1 MSGPP
6 RARHTPVHDT
16 SAVVPAEELALL
28 ERELIWLDTRRVQ
41 LLRRRSWLKAAL
53 RAQSAGGW
61 QPPHGGQPPQ
71 GAPGGWAHAPA
82 AHPAPAVPSGSASG
96 GPGAQHVLL
105 ILGGLLLAV
114 AAIAFTLFSWGELG
128 IAGRSV
134 VLAGVTA
141 GALGAP
147 VLLLRR
153 GLGATAESVGAV
165 ALLLTVLDAYALHA
179 AVLPEAD
186 GAGYAAFAS
195 GVLAAGWTAY
205 GVGVGR
211 LRLPLPAAVVA
222 GQFPLVLGAWAAG
235 GSALVIGWA
244 LLVTA
249 AGSVVVAARVPVLA
263 VRATAWSGAGVTWAG
278 GLLIGLGESVSASG
292 PLDAAAPG
300 VLLLGAVAV
309 ALRAVWRAPQ
319 EMAVTGGVVAGLAA
333 VAGVGGVL
341 RTEVPWSWAVVVYL
355 VCGAALAPVA
365 RIAVVPRPVRGGVLG
380 AAAGVTGVAVL
391 AVLPSAAATLLGPA
405 AVLTG
410 LWAGAPDGTRELA
423 AGAGAWPDALSV
435 PVVLLVAAVLLGAV
449 YASLVQE
456 GREPA
461 GWTGAAG
468 AGAVGLVSA
477 AVPVLL
483 VSADVAYAAALVVD
497 LLLVAGLLAAAVAV
511 RRVPAAAGGT
521 ALWCA
526 VAVAAHAGLL
536 ALAAEPATYAVF
548 GLLLVLFAASAA
560 RSREAVARSLT
571 LVLSVVCAL
580 VVASAAGASLELGA
594 PRTAVLVLVVP
605 AAVVV
610 LGLWVRTPA
619 VVVPLEAGAG
629 FAALVALGLAVTDGA
644 YLSLVLAL
652 CGVLAAATAVRPE
665 RRPGAGYLAAGLFA
679 TATWV
684 RLVSAGVTHPEAY
697 TLPVSVI
704 ACAVGLLRRRT
715 DPEASSWTAYG
726 PGLGVTLGPSLLAL
740 WSDPHWQRP
749 LLLGA
754 AALAVTVTGAVR
766 RLQAPLLLGGG
777 TLALVALHELAPHVA
792 QVFDALPR
800 WSVPALAGLLLLAL
814 GATYEQRLRD
824 ARRLRE
830 HLGRMR

>member
-1 MSGPP
+1 M
-6 RARHTPVHDT
+6 TPLP
-16 SAVVPAEELALL
+16 SSPAEELALL

-61 QPPHGGQPPQ
+61 RPPHGGQPPQ

-82 AHPAPAVPSGSASG
+82 AHPAPAVPSGSATG

-195 GVLAAGWTAY
+195 GVLAAGWAAY

-249 AGSVVVAARVPVLA
+249 AGSVVVAARVPGLA

-300 VLLLGAVAV
+300 VLLLGAAAV

-365 RIAVVPRPVRGGVLG
+365 RIAVVPRTVRGGVLG

-449 YASLVQE
+449 YASLVHE

-684 RLVSAGVTHPEAY
+684 RLVSAGITHPEAY

>member
-1 MSGPP
+1 M
-6 RARHTPVHDT
+6 TPLP
-16 SAVVPAEELALL
+16 SSPAEELALL
-28 ERELIWLDTRRVQ
+28 ERELIWLNTRRVQ

-61 QPPHGGQPPQ
+61 QPPHGGQPPHSGQPPQ

-82 AHPAPAVPSGSASG
+82 AHPAPAVPPGSATG

-249 AGSVVVAARVPVLA
+249 AGSVVVAARGPGLA

-300 VLLLGAVAV
+300 VLLLGAAAV

-536 ALAAEPATYAVF
+536 ALAVEPATYAVF

-560 RSREAVARSLT
+560 RSEEAVARSLT

>member
-1 MSGPP
+1 M
-6 RARHTPVHDT
+6 TPLP
-16 SAVVPAEELALL
+16 SSPAEELALL

-71 GAPGGWAHAPA
+71 GAPGGWTHAPA
-82 AHPAPAVPSGSASG
+82 ADPAPAVPAGSATG

-186 GAGYAAFAS
+186 GAGYAAFTS
-195 GVLAAGWTAY
+195 GVLAAGWAAY

-300 VLLLGAVAV
+300 VLLLGAAAV

-449 YASLVQE
+449 YASLVHE

-511 RRVPAAAGGT
+511 RRVPAAADGT

-536 ALAAEPATYAVF
+536 ALAVEPATYAVF

-560 RSREAVARSLT
+560 RSEEAVARSLA

-594 PRTAVLVLVVP
+594 PRTAVLVLAVP

>member
-1 MSGPP
+1 M
-6 RARHTPVHDT
+6 TPLP
-16 SAVVPAEELALL
+16 SSPAEELALL

-61 QPPHGGQPPQ
+61 QPPHGGQPPH

-82 AHPAPAVPSGSASG
+82 AHPAPAVPSGSATG

-186 GAGYAAFAS
+186 GAGYAAFTS
-195 GVLAAGWTAY
+195 GVLAAGWAAY

-249 AGSVVVAARVPVLA
+249 AGSVVVAARVPGLA

-300 VLLLGAVAV
+300 VLLLGAAAV

-449 YASLVQE
+449 YASLVHE

-511 RRVPAAAGGT
+511 RRVPAAADGT

-536 ALAAEPATYAVF
+536 ALAVEPATYAVF

-560 RSREAVARSLT
+560 RSEEAVARSLA

-594 PRTAVLVLVVP
+594 PRTAVLVLAVP

>member
-1 MSGPP
+1 M
-6 RARHTPVHDT
+6 TPLP
-16 SAVVPAEELALL
+16 SSPAEELALL

-61 QPPHGGQPPQ
+61 RPPHGGQPPQ

-82 AHPAPAVPSGSASG
+82 AHPAPAVPSGSATG

-195 GVLAAGWTAY
+195 GVLAAGWAAY

-249 AGSVVVAARVPVLA
+249 AGSVVVAARVPGLA

-300 VLLLGAVAV
+300 VLLLGAAAV

-365 RIAVVPRPVRGGVLG
+365 RIAVVPRTVRGGVLG

-449 YASLVQE
+449 YASLVHE

>member
-1 MSGPP
+1 M
-6 RARHTPVHDT
+6 TPLP
-16 SAVVPAEELALL
+16 SSPAEELALL
-28 ERELIWLDTRRVQ
+28 ERELIWLNTRRVQ

-82 AHPAPAVPSGSASG
+82 AHPAPAVPSGSATG

-300 VLLLGAVAV
+300 VLLLGAAAV

-449 YASLVQE
+449 YASLVHE

-536 ALAAEPATYAVF
+536 ALAVEPATYAVF

-560 RSREAVARSLT
+560 RSEEAVARSLA

>member
-1 MSGPP
+1 M
-6 RARHTPVHDT
+6 TPLP
-16 SAVVPAEELALL
+16 SSPAEELALL

-449 YASLVQE
+449 YASLVHE

-511 RRVPAAAGGT
+511 RRVPAAADGT

-536 ALAAEPATYAVF
+536 ALAVEPATYAVF

-560 RSREAVARSLT
+560 RSEEAVARSLA

>member
-1 MSGPP
+1 MRPLPS
-6 RARHTPVHDT
+6 
-16 SAVVPAEELALL
+16 SPAEELALL
-28 ERELIWLDTRRVQ
+28 ERELIWLDTRRAQ
-41 LLRRRSWLKAAL
+41 LLRRRAWLKAAL
-53 RAQSAGGW
+53 RAQPAQGW
-61 QPPHGGQPPQ
+61 QPPH

-82 AHPAPAVPSGSASG
+82 ARPAPAVPPGSATG

-134 VLAGVTA
+134 VLAGMTA
-141 GALGAP
+141 GALGVP

-222 GQFPLVLGAWAAG
+222 GQLPLVLGAWAAG

-244 LLVTA
+244 LLATA
-249 AGSVVVAARVPVLA
+249 AGSVVVAMRVPGLA
-263 VRATAWSGAGVTWAG
+263 VRATAWSGAGATWAG

-292 PLDAAAPG
+292 PLDAAGPG
-300 VLLLGAVAV
+300 ALLLGAAAV
-309 ALRAVWRAPQ
+309 ALTAVWRAPR

-365 RIAVVPRPVRGGVLG
+365 RIAVVPRAVRGGVLG

-391 AVLPSAAATLLGPA
+391 AVLPSAAAGLLGPA

-410 LWAGAPDGTRELA
+410 VWGGAREVA

-456 GREPA
+456 GREPT
-461 GWTGAAG
+461 GWTAAAG

-483 VSADVAYAAALVVD
+483 MTADVAYAAALAVD
-497 LLLVAGLLAAAVAV
+497 LLLVAGLLGAAVAG
-511 RRVPAAAGGT
+511 RRVPEAAKVT

-548 GLLLVLFAASAA
+548 GLLLVLFAATAA
-560 RSREAVARSLT
+560 RSGEVVARSLT

-594 PRTAVLVLVVP
+594 PRTAVLVLAVP
-605 AAVVV
+605 AVVVV

-629 FAALVALGLAVTDGA
+629 FGALVALGLAVTDVA

-679 TATWV
+679 LATWV

-715 DPEASSWTAYG
+715 DPEASSWAAYG
-726 PGLGVTLGPSLLAL
+726 PGLGVTLGPSLPAL

-754 AALAVTVTGAVR
+754 AALAVTVTGAVL

>member
-1 MSGPP
+1 M
-6 RARHTPVHDT
+6 TPLP
-16 SAVVPAEELALL
+16 SSPAEELALL

-61 QPPHGGQPPQ
+61 QPPHGGQPQQ
-71 GAPGGWAHAPA
+71 GAPDGWAHAPA
-82 AHPAPAVPSGSASG
+82 AHPAPAVPSGSATG

-186 GAGYAAFAS
+186 GAAYAAFAS
-195 GVLAAGWTAY
+195 GVLAAGWAAY

-249 AGSVVVAARVPVLA
+249 AGSVVVAARVPGLA

-300 VLLLGAVAV
+300 VLLLGAAAV

-461 GWTGAAG
+461 GWTGTAG

-536 ALAAEPATYAVF
+536 ALAVEPATYAVF

-594 PRTAVLVLVVP
+594 PRAAVLVLVVP

-766 RLQAPLLLGGG
+766 RLQAPLLLGAG

>member
-1 MSGPP
+1 M
-6 RARHTPVHDT
+6 TPLP
-16 SAVVPAEELALL
+16 SSPAEELALL

-195 GVLAAGWTAY
+195 GVLAAGWAAY

-300 VLLLGAVAV
+300 VLLLGAAAV

-449 YASLVQE
+449 YASLVHE

-536 ALAAEPATYAVF
+536 ALAVEPATYAVF

-560 RSREAVARSLT
+560 RSEEAVARSLA

>member
-1 MSGPP
+1 M
-6 RARHTPVHDT
+6 TPLP
-16 SAVVPAEELALL
+16 SSPAEELALL

-61 QPPHGGQPPQ
+61 RPPHGGQPPQ

-82 AHPAPAVPSGSASG
+82 AHPAPAVPSGSATG

-195 GVLAAGWTAY
+195 GVLAAGWAAY

-249 AGSVVVAARVPVLA
+249 AGSVVVAARVPGLA

-300 VLLLGAVAV
+300 VLLLGAAAV

-319 EMAVTGGVVAGLAA
+319 EMAVTGGGVAGLAA

-365 RIAVVPRPVRGGVLG
+365 RIAVVPRTVRGGVLG

-449 YASLVQE
+449 YASLVHE

-560 RSREAVARSLT
+560 RSREAVARART
-571 LVLSVVCAL
+571 LGLSVVCAL

-684 RLVSAGVTHPEAY
+684 RLVSAGITHPEAY

>member
-1 MSGPP
+1 M
-6 RARHTPVHDT
+6 TPLP
-16 SAVVPAEELALL
+16 SSPAEELALL
-28 ERELIWLDTRRVQ
+28 ERELIWLNTRRVQ

-82 AHPAPAVPSGSASG
+82 AHPAPAVPPGSATG

-195 GVLAAGWTAY
+195 GVLAAGWAAY

-222 GQFPLVLGAWAAG
+222 GQFPLVLGAWATG

-300 VLLLGAVAV
+300 VLLLGAAAV

-333 VAGVGGVL
+333 VAGAGGVL

-536 ALAAEPATYAVF
+536 ALAVEPATYAVF

-560 RSREAVARSLT
+560 RSEEAVARSLA

-594 PRTAVLVLVVP
+594 PRTAVLVLAVP

>member
-1 MSGPP
+1 M
-6 RARHTPVHDT
+6 TPLP
-16 SAVVPAEELALL
+16 SSPAEELALL
-28 ERELIWLDTRRVQ
+28 ERELIWLNTRRVQ

-82 AHPAPAVPSGSASG
+82 AHPAPAVPPGSATG

-249 AGSVVVAARVPVLA
+249 AGSVVVAARGPGLA

-300 VLLLGAVAV
+300 VLLLGAAAV

-461 GWTGAAG
+461 GWPGAAG

-548 GLLLVLFAASAA
+548 GLLLVLFAVSAA

-665 RRPGAGYLAAGLFA
+665 RRLGAGYLAAGLFA

-740 WSDPHWQRP
+740 WSGPHWQRP

>member
-1 MSGPP
+1 M
-6 RARHTPVHDT
+6 TPLP
-16 SAVVPAEELALL
+16 SSPAEELVLL
-28 ERELIWLDTRRVQ
+28 ERELLWLDTRRAQ
-41 LLRRRSWLKAAL
+41 LLRRRAWLKAAL
-53 RAQSAGGW
+53 RAQRTQGW
-61 QPPHGGQPPQ
+61 QPPPH
-71 GAPGGWAHAPA
+71 GAPSGWAHAPA
-82 AHPAPAVPSGSASG
+82 VPPAPEVPPGSATG

-114 AAIAFTLFSWGELG
+114 AAIAFTLFSWGEMG
-128 IAGRSV
+128 IAGRAV

-153 GLGATAESVGAV
+153 GLGATAEAVGAV

-249 AGSVVVAARVPVLA
+249 AGSVVVALRGPGLA
-263 VRATAWSGAGVTWAG
+263 VRATAWSGAGATWAG
-278 GLLIGLGESVSASG
+278 GLLIGVGDSVSASG
-292 PLDAAAPG
+292 PLDAAGPG
-300 VLLLGAVAV
+300 ALLLGAAVV
-309 ALRAVWRAPQ
+309 ALTAAWRAPQ

-355 VCGAALAPVA
+355 LCGAALAPAA
-365 RIAVVPRPVRGGVLG
+365 RITSVPRHVRSGLLS
-380 AAAGVTGVAVL
+380 AAAGVTGLAVL
-391 AVLPSAAATLLGPA
+391 AVLPSAAAALLGPA

-410 LWAGAPDGTRELA
+410 PWAGVPGGVRELA
-423 AGAGAWPDALSV
+423 AGAGAPDALSV

-456 GREPA
+456 GREPT
-461 GWTGAAG
+461 GWTGAAR

-483 VSADVAYAAALVVD
+483 VTADVPYAAALAVD
-497 LLLVAGLLAAAVAV
+497 LLLVAGLLVAALAV
-511 RRVPAAAGGT
+511 RRVPEAVGGT

-548 GLLLVLFAASAA
+548 GLLLVLFAATAA
-560 RSREAVARSLT
+560 RSEEVVARSLT

-580 VVASAAGASLELGA
+580 VVALAAGASLELGF
-594 PRTAVLVLVVP
+594 PRTAVLVLAVP
-605 AAVVV
+605 AVAVV
-610 LGLWVRTPA
+610 LGLWLRTPA

-629 FAALVALGLAVTDGA
+629 FGALVALGLALTDGA

-679 TATWV
+679 LATWV

-715 DPEASSWTAYG
+715 DPEASSWAAYG
-726 PGLGVTLGPSLLAL
+726 PGLGVTLAPSLLAL

-766 RLQAPLLLGGG
+766 RLQAPLLLGAG

>member
-1 MSGPP
+1 M
-6 RARHTPVHDT
+6 TPLP
-16 SAVVPAEELALL
+16 SSPAEELVLL
-28 ERELIWLDTRRVQ
+28 DRELLWLDTRRAQ
-41 LLRRRSWLKAAL
+41 LLRRRAWLKAAL
-53 RAQSAGGW
+53 RAQRTQGW
-61 QPPHGGQPPQ
+61 QPPPFEAPRGWPQ
-71 GAPGGWAHAPA
+71 APVAR
-82 AHPAPAVPSGSASG
+82 PAPAVAPGTATG

-128 IAGRSV
+128 IAGRAV

-147 VLLLRR
+147 VPLLRR
-153 GLGATAESVGAV
+153 GLGATAEAVGAV

-179 AVLPEAD
+179 AVLPEVD

-205 GVGVGR
+205 GVGMGR

-249 AGSVVVAARVPVLA
+249 AGSVVVAVRGQGLA
-263 VRATAWSGAGVTWAG
+263 VRATAWTGAGLTWSF
-278 GLLIGLGESVSASG
+278 GLLIGVGSSLTASG
-292 PLDAAAPG
+292 PAEAAGPG
-300 VLLLGAVAV
+300 ALLLGAAAV
-309 ALRAVWRAPQ
+309 ALAGAWRAPR
-319 EMAVTGGVVAGLAA
+319 ETAVTGGVVAGLAA
-333 VAGVGGVL
+333 VAGAGGVV

-355 VCGAALAPVA
+355 LCGAALAPVA
-365 RIAVVPRPVRGGVLG
+365 RIASVPRPVRTGLLG
-380 AAAGVTGVAVL
+380 TAAGVTGLSVL
-391 AVLPSAAATLLGPA
+391 AVLPSAAAALLGPA
-405 AVLTG
+405 TVLTK
-410 LWAGAPDGTRELA
+410 LWAGAPGGAREMA
-423 AGAGAWPDALSV
+423 AGAAAWPDALSV
-435 PVVLLVAAVLLGAV
+435 PVVLLVVAVLLGAV
-449 YASLVQE
+449 YASLVQA
-456 GREPA
+456 GRAPA
-461 GWTGAAG
+461 GWTAAAG
-468 AGAVGLVSA
+468 SGAVGLVSA

-483 VSADVAYAAALVVD
+483 VTADVPYAAALAVD
-497 LLLVAGLLAAAVAV
+497 LLLVAGLLVAALAV
-511 RRVPAAAGGT
+511 RRVPEAAGAT

-548 GLLLVLFAASAA
+548 GLLLVLFAATAA
-560 RSREAVARSLT
+560 RSEEIVARSLT

-580 VVASAAGASLELGA
+580 VVAVAAGASLELGL

-605 AAVVV
+605 AVAVV
-610 LGLWVRTPA
+610 LTLWLRTPA

-629 FAALVALGLAVTDGA
+629 FGALVACGLAVTDGA

-665 RRPGAGYLAAGLFA
+665 RRPGAGYLAAALFA
-679 TATWV
+679 LATWV

-715 DPEASSWTAYG
+715 DPEASSWAAYG

-749 LLLGA
+749 LLLGV

-766 RLQAPLLLGGG
+766 RLQAPLLLGAG

>member
-1 MSGPP
+1 M
-6 RARHTPVHDT
+6 TPLP
-16 SAVVPAEELALL
+16 SSPAEELALL

-82 AHPAPAVPSGSASG
+82 AHPAPAVPPGSATG

-195 GVLAAGWTAY
+195 GVLAAGWAAH

-249 AGSVVVAARVPVLA
+249 AGSVVVAARVPGLA

-300 VLLLGAVAV
+300 VLLLGAAAV

-333 VAGVGGVL
+333 VAGAGGVL

-435 PVVLLVAAVLLGAV
+435 PVVLLVAVVLLGAV

-536 ALAAEPATYAVF
+536 ALAVEPATYAVF

-560 RSREAVARSLT
+560 RSQEAVARSLT
-571 LVLSVVCAL
+571 LVLSVACAL

>member
-1 MSGPP
+1 MRPLPS
-6 RARHTPVHDT
+6 
-16 SAVVPAEELALL
+16 SPAEELALL
-28 ERELIWLDTRRVQ
+28 ERELIWLDTRRAQ
-41 LLRRRSWLKAAL
+41 LLRRRAWLKAAL
-53 RAQSAGGW
+53 RAQPAQGW
-61 QPPHGGQPPQ
+61 QPPH

-82 AHPAPAVPSGSASG
+82 AHPAPAVPSGSATG

-141 GALGAP
+141 GALGVP

-222 GQFPLVLGAWAAG
+222 GQLPLVLGAWAAG

-244 LLVTA
+244 LLATA
-249 AGSVVVAARVPVLA
+249 AGSVVVAMRVPGLA
-263 VRATAWSGAGVTWAG
+263 VRATAWSGAGATWAG

-292 PLDAAAPG
+292 PLDAAGPG
-300 VLLLGAVAV
+300 ALLLGAAAV
-309 ALRAVWRAPQ
+309 ALTAVWRAPR

-365 RIAVVPRPVRGGVLG
+365 RIAVVPRAVRGGVLG

-391 AVLPSAAATLLGPA
+391 AVLPSAAAGLLGPA

-410 LWAGAPDGTRELA
+410 VWGGAREVA

-456 GREPA
+456 GREPT
-461 GWTGAAG
+461 GWTAAAG

-483 VSADVAYAAALVVD
+483 VTADVAYAAALAVD
-497 LLLVAGLLAAAVAV
+497 LLLVAGLLGAAVAG
-511 RRVPAAAGGT
+511 RRVPEAAKVT

-548 GLLLVLFAASAA
+548 GLLLVLFAATAA
-560 RSREAVARSLT
+560 RSGEVVARSLT

-594 PRTAVLVLVVP
+594 PRTAVLVLAVP
-605 AAVVV
+605 AVVVV

-629 FAALVALGLAVTDGA
+629 FGALVALGLAVTDVA

-679 TATWV
+679 LATWV

-715 DPEASSWTAYG
+715 DPEASSWAAYG
-726 PGLGVTLGPSLLAL
+726 PGLGVTLGPSLPAL

-754 AALAVTVTGAVR
+754 AALAVTVTGAVL

>member
-1 MSGPP
+1 M
-6 RARHTPVHDT
+6 TPLP
-16 SAVVPAEELALL
+16 SSPAEELALL

-82 AHPAPAVPSGSASG
+82 AHPAPAVPTGSATG

-141 GALGAP
+141 GALAAP

-249 AGSVVVAARVPVLA
+249 AGSVVVAARVPGLA

-300 VLLLGAVAV
+300 VLLLGAAAV
-309 ALRAVWRAPQ
+309 ALAAAWRAPQ

-449 YASLVQE
+449 YASLVHE

>member
-1 MSGPP
+1 M
-6 RARHTPVHDT
+6 TPLP
-16 SAVVPAEELALL
+16 SSPAEELALL

-61 QPPHGGQPPQ
+61 QPPQ

-82 AHPAPAVPSGSASG
+82 AHPAPAVPSGSATG

-195 GVLAAGWTAY
+195 GVLAAGWAAY
-205 GVGVGR
+205 GVGVRR

-249 AGSVVVAARVPVLA
+249 AGSVVVAARVPGLA

-300 VLLLGAVAV
+300 VLLLGAAAV

-536 ALAAEPATYAVF
+536 ALAVEPATYAVF

-560 RSREAVARSLT
+560 RSEEAVARSLA

-594 PRTAVLVLVVP
+594 PRTAVLVLAVP

>member
-1 MSGPP
+1 G
-6 RARHTPVHDT
+6 
-16 SAVVPAEELALL
+16 
-28 ERELIWLDTRRVQ
+28 RV
-41 LLRRRSWLKAAL
+41 RRRSV
-53 RAQSAGGW
+53 R
-61 QPPHGGQPPQ
+61 
-71 GAPGGWAHAPA
+71 
-82 AHPAPAVPSGSASG
+82 PAPAVPSGSATG

-195 GVLAAGWTAY
+195 GVLAAGWAAY

-300 VLLLGAVAV
+300 VLLLGAAAV

-449 YASLVQE
+449 YASLVHE

-511 RRVPAAAGGT
+511 RRVPAAADGT

-536 ALAAEPATYAVF
+536 ALAVEPATYAVF

-560 RSREAVARSLT
+560 RSEEAVARSLA

-830 HLGRMR
+830 HIGRMR

>member
-1 MSGPP
+1 M
-6 RARHTPVHDT
+6 TPLP
-16 SAVVPAEELALL
+16 SSPAEELALL

-61 QPPHGGQPPQ
+61 QPPHGGQPSQ
-71 GAPGGWAHAPA
+71 GAPGGWTHAPA
-82 AHPAPAVPSGSASG
+82 AHPAPAVPPGSATG

-195 GVLAAGWTAY
+195 GVLAAGWAAY

-249 AGSVVVAARVPVLA
+249 AGSVVVAARVPGLA

-300 VLLLGAVAV
+300 VLLLGAAAV

-536 ALAAEPATYAVF
+536 ALAVEPATYAVF

-560 RSREAVARSLT
+560 RSEEAVARSLA

-594 PRTAVLVLVVP
+594 PRTAVLVLAVP

>member
-1 MSGPP
+1 M
-6 RARHTPVHDT
+6 TPLP
-16 SAVVPAEELALL
+16 SSPAEELALL
-28 ERELIWLDTRRVQ
+28 ERELIWLNTRRVQ

-82 AHPAPAVPSGSASG
+82 AHPAPAVPAGSATG

-165 ALLLTVLDAYALHA
+165 ALLLTVLDAHALHA

-195 GVLAAGWTAY
+195 GVLAAGWAAY

-249 AGSVVVAARVPVLA
+249 AGSVVVAARVPGLA

-300 VLLLGAVAV
+300 VLLLGAAAV

-483 VSADVAYAAALVVD
+483 VSADVAYAAVLVVD

-548 GLLLVLFAASAA
+548 GLLLVLFAVSAA

-652 CGVLAAATAVRPE
+652 CGVLTAATAVRPE

>member
-1 MSGPP
+1 MCSS
-6 RARHTPVHDT
+6 D
-16 SAVVPAEELALL
+16 
-28 ERELIWLDTRRVQ
+28 
-41 LLRRRSWLKAAL
+41 
-53 RAQSAGGW
+53 
-61 QPPHGGQPPQ
+61 QPPQ

-82 AHPAPAVPSGSASG
+82 AHPAPAVPSGSATG

-195 GVLAAGWTAY
+195 GVLAAGWAAY

-235 GSALVIGWA
+235 GSVLVIGWA

-249 AGSVVVAARVPVLA
+249 AGSVVVAARVPGLA

-300 VLLLGAVAV
+300 VLLLGAAAV
-309 ALRAVWRAPQ
+309 ALAAAWRAPQ

-449 YASLVQE
+449 YASLVHE

-726 PGLGVTLGPSLLAL
+726 AGLGVTLGPSLLAL

>member
-1 MSGPP
+1 M
-6 RARHTPVHDT
+6 TPLP
-16 SAVVPAEELALL
+16 SSPAEELALL

-82 AHPAPAVPSGSASG
+82 AHPAPAVPSGSATG

-195 GVLAAGWTAY
+195 GVLAAGWAAY

-249 AGSVVVAARVPVLA
+249 AGSVVVAARVPGLA

-300 VLLLGAVAV
+300 VLLLGAAAV

-536 ALAAEPATYAVF
+536 ALAVEPATYAVF

>member
-1 MSGPP
+1 M
-6 RARHTPVHDT
+6 TPLP
-16 SAVVPAEELALL
+16 SSPAEELALL

-61 QPPHGGQPPQ
+61 RPPHGGQPPQ

-82 AHPAPAVPSGSASG
+82 AHPAPAVPPGSASG

-195 GVLAAGWTAY
+195 GVLAAGWAAY

-249 AGSVVVAARVPVLA
+249 AGSVVVAARVPGLA

-300 VLLLGAVAV
+300 VLLLGAAAV

-365 RIAVVPRPVRGGVLG
+365 RIAVVPRTVRGGVLG

-497 LLLVAGLLAAAVAV
+497 LLLVAGLLAAAVVV

>member
-1 MSGPP
+1 M
-6 RARHTPVHDT
+6 TPLP
-16 SAVVPAEELALL
+16 SSPAEELALL
-28 ERELIWLDTRRVQ
+28 ERELIWLNTRRVQ

-71 GAPGGWAHAPA
+71 GAPGGWTHAPA
-82 AHPAPAVPSGSASG
+82 AHPAPAVPSGSATG

-195 GVLAAGWTAY
+195 GVLAAGWAAY

-300 VLLLGAVAV
+300 VLLLGAAAV

-333 VAGVGGVL
+333 VAGAGGVL

-536 ALAAEPATYAVF
+536 ALAVEPATYAVF

-560 RSREAVARSLT
+560 RSEEAVARSLA

-594 PRTAVLVLVVP
+594 PRTAVLVLAVP

>member
-1 MSGPP
+1 MRPLPS
-6 RARHTPVHDT
+6 
-16 SAVVPAEELALL
+16 SPAEELALL
-28 ERELIWLDTRRVQ
+28 ERELIWLDTRRAQ
-41 LLRRRSWLKAAL
+41 LLRRRAWLKAAL
-53 RAQSAGGW
+53 RAQPAQGW
-61 QPPHGGQPPQ
+61 QPPHG
-71 GAPGGWAHAPA
+71 APGGWTHAPA
-82 AHPAPAVPSGSASG
+82 ARPAPAVPSGSATG

-141 GALGAP
+141 GALGVP

-222 GQFPLVLGAWAAG
+222 GQLPLVLGAWAAG

-244 LLVTA
+244 LLATA
-249 AGSVVVAARVPVLA
+249 AGSVVVAMRVPGLA
-263 VRATAWSGAGVTWAG
+263 VRATAWSGAGATWAG

-292 PLDAAAPG
+292 PLDAAGPG
-300 VLLLGAVAV
+300 ALLLGAAAV
-309 ALRAVWRAPQ
+309 ALTAVWRAPR

-365 RIAVVPRPVRGGVLG
+365 RIAVVPRAVRGGVLG

-391 AVLPSAAATLLGPA
+391 AVLPSAAAGLLGPA

-410 LWAGAPDGTRELA
+410 VWGGAREVA

-456 GREPA
+456 GREPT
-461 GWTGAAG
+461 GWTAAAG

-483 VSADVAYAAALVVD
+483 VTADVAYAAALAVD
-497 LLLVAGLLAAAVAV
+497 LLLVAGLLGAAVAG
-511 RRVPAAAGGT
+511 RRVPEAAKVT

-548 GLLLVLFAASAA
+548 GLLLVLFAATAA
-560 RSREAVARSLT
+560 RSGEVVARSLT

-594 PRTAVLVLVVP
+594 PRTAVLVLAVP
-605 AAVVV
+605 AVVVV

-629 FAALVALGLAVTDGA
+629 FGALVALVLAVTDVA

-679 TATWV
+679 LATWV

-715 DPEASSWTAYG
+715 DPEASSWAAYG
-726 PGLGVTLGPSLLAL
+726 PGLGVTLGPSLPAL

-754 AALAVTVTGAVR
+754 AALAVTVTGAVL

>member
-1 MSGPP
+1 MPS
-6 RARHTPVHDT
+6 
-16 SAVVPAEELALL
+16 SPAEELALL

-82 AHPAPAVPSGSASG
+82 AHPAPAVPPGSATG

-195 GVLAAGWTAY
+195 GVLAAGWAAH

-249 AGSVVVAARVPVLA
+249 AGSVVVAARVPGLA

-300 VLLLGAVAV
+300 VLLLGAAAV

-333 VAGVGGVL
+333 VAGAGGVL

-435 PVVLLVAAVLLGAV
+435 PVVLLVAVVLLGAV

-536 ALAAEPATYAVF
+536 ALAVEPATYAVF

-560 RSREAVARSLT
+560 RSQEAVARSLT
-571 LVLSVVCAL
+571 LVLSVACAL

>member
-1 MSGPP
+1 M
-6 RARHTPVHDT
+6 TPLP
-16 SAVVPAEELALL
+16 SSPAEELALL

-82 AHPAPAVPSGSASG
+82 AHPAPAVPSGSATG

-186 GAGYAAFAS
+186 GAGYAAFAT

-249 AGSVVVAARVPVLA
+249 AGSVVVAARVPGLA

-300 VLLLGAVAV
+300 VLLLGAAAV

-410 LWAGAPDGTRELA
+410 LWAGAPDGARELA

-449 YASLVQE
+449 YASLVHE

-497 LLLVAGLLAAAVAV
+497 VLLVAGLLVAAVAV

-548 GLLLVLFAASAA
+548 GLLLVLFAVSAA
-560 RSREAVARSLT
+560 RSREVVARSLT

-594 PRTAVLVLVVP
+594 PRTAVLILVVP

-644 YLSLVLAL
+644 YFSLVLAL

>member
-1 MSGPP
+1 M
-6 RARHTPVHDT
+6 TPLP
-16 SAVVPAEELALL
+16 SSPAEELALL
-28 ERELIWLDTRRVQ
+28 ERELIWLNTRRVQ

-82 AHPAPAVPSGSASG
+82 AHPAPAVPPGSATG

-195 GVLAAGWTAY
+195 GVLAAGWAAY

-300 VLLLGAVAV
+300 VLLLGAAGV

-536 ALAAEPATYAVF
+536 ALAVEPATYAVF

-560 RSREAVARSLT
+560 RSREAVARSLA

-594 PRTAVLVLVVP
+594 PRTAVLVLAVP

>member
-1 MSGPP
+1 M
-6 RARHTPVHDT
+6 TPLP
-16 SAVVPAEELALL
+16 SSPAEELALL
-28 ERELIWLDTRRVQ
+28 ERELIWLNTRRVQ

-82 AHPAPAVPSGSASG
+82 AHPAPAVPPGSATG

-105 ILGGLLLAV
+105 ILGGMLLAV

-195 GVLAAGWTAY
+195 GVLAAGWAAY

-300 VLLLGAVAV
+300 VLLLGAAAV

-536 ALAAEPATYAVF
+536 ALAVEPATYAVF

-560 RSREAVARSLT
+560 RSEEAVARSLA

-594 PRTAVLVLVVP
+594 PRTAVLVLAVP

>member
-1 MSGPP
+1 M
-6 RARHTPVHDT
+6 TPLP
-16 SAVVPAEELALL
+16 SSPAEELALL

-82 AHPAPAVPSGSASG
+82 AHPAPAVPAGSATG

-134 VLAGVTA
+134 VLAGMTA

-186 GAGYAAFAS
+186 GPGYAAFAT
-195 GVLAAGWTAY
+195 GVLAAGWAAY

-249 AGSVVVAARVPVLA
+249 AGSVVVAARVPGLA

-300 VLLLGAVAV
+300 VLLLGAAAV

-548 GLLLVLFAASAA
+548 GLLLVLFAVSAA

-814 GATYEQRLRD
+814 GATYEQRRRD

>member
-1 MSGPP
+1 M
-6 RARHTPVHDT
+6 TPLP
-16 SAVVPAEELALL
+16 SSPAEELALL

-61 QPPHGGQPPQ
+61 QPPHG
-71 GAPGGWAHAPA
+71 APGGWAHAPA
-82 AHPAPAVPSGSASG
+82 AHPAPAVPSGSATG

-195 GVLAAGWTAY
+195 GVLAAGWAAY

-249 AGSVVVAARVPVLA
+249 AGSVVVAARVPALA

-300 VLLLGAVAV
+300 VLLLGAAAV

-497 LLLVAGLLAAAVAV
+497 LLLVAGLLAAAVVV

-536 ALAAEPATYAVF
+536 ALAVEPATYAVF

-644 YLSLVLAL
+644 YLSLVLSL

>member
-1 MSGPP
+1 M
-6 RARHTPVHDT
+6 TPLP
-16 SAVVPAEELALL
+16 SSPAEELALL

-61 QPPHGGQPPQ
+61 QPPHGGQPPH

-82 AHPAPAVPSGSASG
+82 AHPAPAVPPGSATG

-186 GAGYAAFAS
+186 GAGYAAFTS
-195 GVLAAGWTAY
+195 GVLAAGWAAY

-249 AGSVVVAARVPVLA
+249 AGSVVVAARVPGLA

-300 VLLLGAVAV
+300 VLLLGAAAV

-449 YASLVQE
+449 YASLVHE

-511 RRVPAAAGGT
+511 RRVPAAADGT

-536 ALAAEPATYAVF
+536 ALAVEPATYAVF

-560 RSREAVARSLT
+560 RSEEAVARSLA

-594 PRTAVLVLVVP
+594 PRTAVLVLAVP

>member
-1 MSGPP
+1 M
-6 RARHTPVHDT
+6 TPLP
-16 SAVVPAEELALL
+16 SSPAEELALL

-82 AHPAPAVPSGSASG
+82 AHPAPAVPSGSATG

-423 AGAGAWPDALSV
+423 AGAWPDALSV
-435 PVVLLVAAVLLGAV
+435 PVVLLVVAVLLGAV

-536 ALAAEPATYAVF
+536 ALAVEPATYAVF

-560 RSREAVARSLT
+560 RSEEAVARSLT

-777 TLALVALHELAPHVA
+777 TLALVALHELAPPVA

>member
-1 MSGPP
+1 M
-6 RARHTPVHDT
+6 TPLP
-16 SAVVPAEELALL
+16 SSPAEELALL

-82 AHPAPAVPSGSASG
+82 AHPAPAVPTGSASG

-195 GVLAAGWTAY
+195 GVLAAGWAAY

-235 GSALVIGWA
+235 GSVLVIGWA

-249 AGSVVVAARVPVLA
+249 AGSVVVAARVPGLA
-263 VRATAWSGAGVTWAG
+263 VRATAWSGAGVAWAG

-300 VLLLGAVAV
+300 VLLLGAAAV
-309 ALRAVWRAPQ
+309 ALAAAWRAPQ

-449 YASLVQE
+449 YASLVHE

-497 LLLVAGLLAAAVAV
+497 VLLVAGLLAAAVAV

-526 VAVAAHAGLL
+526 VAVAAHVGLL

-644 YLSLVLAL
+644 YFSLVLAL

-715 DPEASSWTAYG
+715 DPEASSWAAYG

>member
-1 MSGPP
+1 M
-6 RARHTPVHDT
+6 TPLP
-16 SAVVPAEELALL
+16 SSPAEELALL
-28 ERELIWLDTRRVQ
+28 ERELIWLDTRRAQ

-53 RAQSAGGW
+53 RAQSGRGW
-61 QPPHGGQPPQ
+61 QPPPGV
-71 GAPGGWAHAPA
+71 PGGWAHAPA
-82 AHPAPAVPSGSASG
+82 AHPARAAHPAPPVHPAPAVPPGSATG

-128 IAGRSV
+128 IVGRAV

-153 GLGATAESVGAV
+153 GLGATAEAVGAV

-195 GVLAAGWTAY
+195 GALAAGWTAY
-205 GVGVGR
+205 GAGVGR

-235 GSALVIGWA
+235 GSVLVIGWA

-249 AGSVVVAARVPVLA
+249 AASVVVAVRGPGLA
-263 VRATAWSGAGVTWAG
+263 VRATAWSGAGATWAG
-278 GLLIGLGESVSASG
+278 GLLIGLGESVSAGG
-292 PLDAAAPG
+292 PFDAAGPG
-300 VLLLGAVAV
+300 ALLLGAAAV
-309 ALRAVWRAPQ
+309 ALTAAWRAPR

-341 RTEVPWSWAVVVYL
+341 RTEVPWSWAVVVHL
-355 VCGAALAPVA
+355 LCGAALAPVA

-380 AAAGVTGVAVL
+380 AAAGVTGLAVL

-410 LWAGAPDGTRELA
+410 LWAGAPGGVREVA
-423 AGAGAWPDALSV
+423 AGAGAWPDDMSV
-435 PVVLLVAAVLLGAV
+435 PVVLLVVAVLLGAV

-456 GREPA
+456 GRAPA
-461 GWTGAAG
+461 GRTGAAG
-468 AGAVGLVSA
+468 AVAVGLVSA

-483 VSADVAYAAALVVD
+483 VTAGVAYAAALAVD
-497 LLLVAGLLAAAVAV
+497 LLLVAGLLGAALAV
-511 RRVPAAAGGT
+511 RRVPAAAGAT

-526 VAVAAHAGLL
+526 VAVAAHTGLL

-548 GLLLVLFAASAA
+548 GLLLVLFAAVAA
-560 RSREAVARSLT
+560 RSGEVVTRSLS

-580 VVASAAGASLELGA
+580 VVAVAAGASLELGA
-594 PRTAVLVLVVP
+594 PRMAVLVLAVP
-605 AAVVV
+605 AVAVV
-610 LGLWVRTPA
+610 LGLWLRTPA

-629 FAALVALGLAVTDGA
+629 VGALVALGLALTDGA

-665 RRPGAGYLAAGLFA
+665 RRPGAGYLAVGLFA
-679 TATWV
+679 LATWV

-715 DPEASSWTAYG
+715 DPEASSWAAYG

-830 HLGRMR
+830 HVGRMR

>member
-1 MSGPP
+1 M
-6 RARHTPVHDT
+6 TPLP
-16 SAVVPAEELALL
+16 SSPAEELVLL
-28 ERELIWLDTRRVQ
+28 DRELLWLDTRRAQ
-41 LLRRRSWLKAAL
+41 LLRRRAWLKAAL
-53 RAQSAGGW
+53 RAQRTQGW
-61 QPPHGGQPPQ
+61 QPPPHGVPS
-71 GAPGGWAHAPA
+71 GWAHAPA
-82 AHPAPAVPSGSASG
+82 VPPVPAVPPGSATG

-114 AAIAFTLFSWGELG
+114 AAIAFTLFSWGEMG
-128 IAGRSV
+128 IAGRAA

-147 VLLLRR
+147 VVLLRR
-153 GLGATAESVGAV
+153 GLGATAEAVGAV

-249 AGSVVVAARVPVLA
+249 AGSVVVALRGPGLA
-263 VRATAWSGAGVTWAG
+263 VRATAWPGAGATWAG
-278 GLLIGLGESVSASG
+278 GLLIGVGNSVSASG
-292 PLDAAAPG
+292 PLDAAGPG
-300 VLLLGAVAV
+300 ALLLGAAVV
-309 ALRAVWRAPQ
+309 ALAAAWRAPG

-355 VCGAALAPVA
+355 LCGAALAPVA
-365 RIAVVPRPVRGGVLG
+365 RITAVPRPVRGGLLS
-380 AAAGVTGVAVL
+380 AAAGVTGLAVL
-391 AVLPSAAATLLGPA
+391 AVLPSAAAALLGPA

-410 LWAGAPDGTRELA
+410 PWAGMPGGVREVA
-423 AGAGAWPDALSV
+423 AGAGAPDALSV

-456 GREPA
+456 GRAPT

-468 AGAVGLVSA
+468 GGAVGLVSA

-483 VSADVAYAAALVVD
+483 VTADVPYAAALAVD
-497 LLLVAGLLAAAVAV
+497 LLLVAGLLAAALAV
-511 RRVPAAAGGT
+511 RRVPEAAGGT

-560 RSREAVARSLT
+560 RAEEVVARSLT
-571 LVLSVVCAL
+571 LVLPVVCAL
-580 VVASAAGASLELGA
+580 VVALAAGASLELGA
-594 PRTAVLVLVVP
+594 PRTAVLVLAVP
-605 AAVVV
+605 AVAVV
-610 LGLWVRTPA
+610 LGLWLRTPA

-629 FAALVALGLAVTDGA
+629 FGALVTLGLALTDGA

-679 TATWV
+679 LATWV

-726 PGLGVTLGPSLLAL
+726 PGLGVTLAPSLLAL

-766 RLQAPLLLGGG
+766 RLQAPLLLGAG

>member
-1 MSGPP
+1 M
-6 RARHTPVHDT
+6 TPLP
-16 SAVVPAEELALL
+16 SSPAEELALL

-61 QPPHGGQPPQ
+61 QPPHG
-71 GAPGGWAHAPA
+71 APGGWAHAPA
-82 AHPAPAVPSGSASG
+82 AHPAPAVPSGSATG

-195 GVLAAGWTAY
+195 GVLAAGWAAY

-235 GSALVIGWA
+235 GSSLVIGWA

-249 AGSVVVAARVPVLA
+249 AGSVVVAARGPVLA

-300 VLLLGAVAV
+300 VLLLGAAAV

-423 AGAGAWPDALSV
+423 AGAGASPDALSV

-456 GREPA
+456 GRESA

-536 ALAAEPATYAVF
+536 ALAVEPATYAVF
-548 GLLLVLFAASAA
+548 GLLLVLFAVSAA

-571 LVLSVVCAL
+571 LVLSVACAL

-594 PRTAVLVLVVP
+594 PRAAVLVLVVP

>member
-1 MSGPP
+1 M
-6 RARHTPVHDT
+6 TPLP
-16 SAVVPAEELALL
+16 SSPAEELALL

-61 QPPHGGQPPQ
+61 RPPHGGQPPQ

-82 AHPAPAVPSGSASG
+82 AHPAPAVPPGSASG

-195 GVLAAGWTAY
+195 GVLAAGWAAY

-249 AGSVVVAARVPVLA
+249 AGSVVVAARVPGLA

-300 VLLLGAVAV
+300 VLLLGAAAV

-365 RIAVVPRPVRGGVLG
+365 RIAVVPRTVRGGVLG

-461 GWTGAAG
+461 GWPGAAG

-483 VSADVAYAAALVVD
+483 VSADVAYAAALVVH